1 MQNRPLP
8 KIDHELPM
16 IETGL
21 QRGVRVKT
29 VSFGPNE
36 VETDVE
42 IIITQATRTTTRLH
56 VWELR
61 NDQQDKR

>member
-42 IIITQATRTTTRLH
+42 IIIPKRQERQLDFTCGTTKRPTR
-56 VWELR
+56 
-61 NDQQDKR
+61 